1 MKSNSCN
8 KPFASIAPYYDR
20 LMSFVN
26 YPSWVSYIE
35 KIVMLSSIK
44 ERSIFDLA
52 CGTGV
57 CLDLWSERGY
67 DVIGLDRSLN
77 MLQVCREKLMQRGE
91 FLLINGDM
99 RDFCLATKVP
109 VITCLYDSLN
119 YLLAEADL
127 LRCFRRVS
135 EALKDDGVFIFDMNT
150 VHSLRDEWGNNT
162 FQRRDEGL
170 LSVWSNS
177 FNPNLNISSLSITLH
192 VRRNGQEFVLAE
204 FHQER
209 GYPLSTIADLLREA
223 GFTCS
228 LYRHLTFTPAT
239 EDDLRI
245 MGVARKC

>member
-1 MKSNSCN
+1 MKSNSCS
-8 KPFASIAPYYDR
+8 KPFSSIAPYYDR

-35 KIVMLSSIK
+35 KIILLSSVN

-57 CLDLWSERGY
+57 CLEMWSDKGY
-67 DVIGLDRSLN
+67 NVIGLDRSLS
-77 MLQVCREKLMQRGE
+77 MLQVCREKLTRRGD

-99 RDFCLATKVP
+99 RDFCLARKVP

-119 YLLAEADL
+119 YLLTEADL
-127 LRCFRRVS
+127 LRCFRCVG
-135 EALKDDGVFIFDMNT
+135 EALEDHGVFVFDMNT

-170 LSVWSNS
+170 ISMWSNS

-192 VRRNGQEFVLAE
+192 VRRNGQEFVLGE

-209 GYPLSTIADLLREA
+209 GYPLSVIMDLLREA
-223 GFTCS
+223 GFICS

-239 EDDLRI
+239 EDDLRV